1 MDHCFLHPTLCWHC
15 NDTLARPT
23 LGPNNRQLRQVR
35 NVTQMTLSTRPTFNN
50 IPQDWGSMKGYKT
63 ARSIEACLCRG
74 LWSGRTRGLNYARER
89 AVNRDR
95 ASCPF
100 TITKKSTE
108 VRDYSDINLQTRILL
123 QLPSQSCPTPF
134 SNNKTPPLCMLYT
147 ILSLYIMY
155 VGLSKLIIK
164 SFSCE

>member
-35 NVTQMTLSTRPTFNN
+35 NVTQMTLSTGPTFNN

-108 VRDYSDINLQTRILL
+108 VRDYSQTSI
-123 QLPSQSCPTPF
+123 CKHAYYF
-134 SNNKTPPLCMLYT
+134 SYRLRVAPPLSRTTKPHLYVC
-147 ILSLYIMY
+147 YIQY
-155 VGLSKLIIK
+155 
-164 SFSCE
+164 